1 MGTSKNVASPDT
13 PPWKP
18 ALAVLGRTGVAA
30 PRQLLEIWR
39 SASADRGHRLLDD
52 FATPTLAQACK
63 LASTATN
70 VAGALTEYDHML
82 GENKARGLGVE
93 VGRRA
98 LARAISQ
105 KLGSQ
110 GFAAELFAEATSYY
124 VSRDLPSF
132 VGSRGRVET
141 MSAAIALK
149 SQIGFATR
157 AVVEN
162 YGAPATD
169 TNGWVTYVDRVLRGL
184 QGGRQ

>member
-13 PPWKP
+13 APWKP
-18 ALAVLGRTGVAA
+18 ALAVLGKTGVAV

-63 LASTATN
+63 LASTAPN
-70 VAGALTEYDHML
+70 VERALTQYDNLL

-98 LARAISQ
+98 LLRAVSQ

-132 VGSRGRVET
+132 VGGRGRVET
-141 MSAAIALK
+141 MSAAMSLK
-149 SQIGFATR
+149 SQIGLATR
-157 AVVEN
+157 AIVEN

-169 TNGWVTYVDRVLRGL
+169 NQGWVRYVSGVLRGL
-184 QGGRQ
+184 QGGRR